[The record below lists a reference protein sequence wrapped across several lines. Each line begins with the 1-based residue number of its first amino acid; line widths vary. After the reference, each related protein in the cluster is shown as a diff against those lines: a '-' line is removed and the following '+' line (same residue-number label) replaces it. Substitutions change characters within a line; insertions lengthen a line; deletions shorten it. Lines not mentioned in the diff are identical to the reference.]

1 VSAADLRFLKEDDML
16 SARLLI
22 YGLAAF
28 ASVLV
33 SVPVSAVEYP
43 LVVRNLIKEGV
54 QFTTH
59 DDTRTGDITI
69 CEGTNKATGGCGGT
83 WKCTNGNCSCSSG
96 SCTPPPAWTPPQ
108 QTSKQTVPAPSGVK
122 TATGSSGGPGAGA
135 GKPPGGTPSGG
146 LGAGKPPG
154 DTSSG
159 GPGAGAGKPPG
170 DPPSGGLGAGKPP
183 EGTPSGGLG
192 AGKPPVDARGLCSKN
207 PNCRVVRDDAQ
218 LTAFC
223 VGNNCV
229 AARKAGKG
237 QQEYLNVTMSDV
249 LVGRISGTPIKTS
262 QGIIAILIG
271 QVAPPSSA
279 GSQTPD
285 AQKMKSPA
293 APPAGLLEDRSPGVG
308 SPAASPGSARNK
320 AIREDVKSTT
330 GGPGGPTIK

>member
-1 VSAADLRFLKEDDML
+1 MRSAG
-16 SARLLI
+16 LLI
-22 YGLAAF
+22 CGLAAF
-28 ASVLV
+28 V
-33 SVPVSAVEYP
+33 SILIFSTPVSAVEYP

-54 QFTTH
+54 QFSTH
-59 DDTRTGDITI
+59 EDTRTGDISI

-96 SCTPPPAWTPPQ
+96 SCTPPPAITAPQ
-108 QTSKQTVPAPSGVK
+108 QTSKQTAPAPSGVK

-154 DTSSG
+154 DKPSG
-159 GPGAGAGKPPG
+159 GLGAGKPPDG
-170 DPPSGGLGAGKPP
+170 TPSGGLGAGKPP
-183 EGTPSGGLG
+183 EGAPSGGLG
-192 AGKPPVDARGLCSKN
+192 AGKPPDGPPSGGLGAGKSPVDARGLCSKN

-218 LTAFC
+218 VTAFC

-249 LVGRISGTPIKTS
+249 LVGRINGTPIKTS
-262 QGIIAILIG
+262 QGIIAILVG

-293 APPAGLLEDRSPGVG
+293 APPAGLLEDRSPGVA
-308 SPAASPGSARNK
+308 SPATSPGSARSK
-320 AIREDVKSTT
+320 ALREDVKSTT
-330 GGPGGPTIK
+330 GGPGGPTVK